1 LKEGINTMRSFF
13 SSLASCSR
21 NRQTGI
27 CIKCAYCKKLK
38 MKELVTIRFLGQCLP
53 RNFGG
58 IACYAYIIRNKEGLL
73 LHESCGLAAE
83 PNSPSSTNSVA
94 NYIALVRALEW
105 LIKNRYSN
113 DIIKVYGNSKLVIS
127 QINDGEVVIN
137 SSDKNKMSKNT
148 LPLYTKVMEL
158 KSKFYYISFELNNE
172 ENNRHIDDKEVEELS
187 VLAYIEAKTKIL
199 EQSRS
204 GGHNN
209 SNDRKRQEVQKKL
222 FATAAELMMAAAA
235 K

>member
-1 LKEGINTMRSFF
+1 
-13 SSLASCSR
+13 
-21 NRQTGI
+21 
-27 CIKCAYCKKLK
+27 

-58 IACYAYIIRNKEGLL
+58 IACYAYIIRNNEGLL
-73 LHESCGLAAE
+73 LHESCGIAAE

-105 LIKNRYSN
+105 LIKNRYRN

-127 QINDGEVVIN
+127 QINDGETVI
-137 SSDKNKMSKNT
+137 SKNNENNISKST
-148 LPLYTKVMEL
+148 LSLYTKVM
-158 KSKFYYISFELNNE
+158 KMKAKFYYISFELNNDS
-172 ENNRHIDDKEVEELS
+172 NNRHIDDKEIEELS
-187 VLAYIEAKTKIL
+187 LLAYIEAKTKIL

-204 GGHNN
+204 GLNN
-209 SNDRKRQEVQKKL
+209 SIDKNRQELKKKL
-222 FATAAELMMAAAA
+222 FPTAAELMMAAA

>member
-1 LKEGINTMRSFF
+1 
-13 SSLASCSR
+13 
-21 NRQTGI
+21 
-27 CIKCAYCKKLK
+27 
-38 MKELVTIRFLGQCLP
+38 MKEVVTVRFLGQCLP
-53 RNFGG
+53 RNPRG
-58 IACYAYIIRNKEGLL
+58 IACYAYIIRNKEGHL

-83 PNSPSSTNSVA
+83 PNSPSSTNSIA
-94 NYIALVRALEW
+94 NYTALIKALEW
-105 LIKNRYSN
+105 LIKNDYSN

-127 QINDGEVVIN
+127 QINDGEVV
-137 SSDKNKMSKNT
+137 SSSSSSSSSSNKNKMSKNT
-148 LPLYTKVMEL
+148 LPLYTKVMKL
-158 KSKFYYISFELNNE
+158 KSKFYYISFELNNN

-187 VLAYIEAKTKIL
+187 VLAYIEAKKKIL

-222 FATAAELMMAAAA
+222 FSTAAELMMAAAA